1 MWPSELISQL
11 LGMDSSETGQPSTR
25 SRSEHIENCLTMETA
40 ISETIT
46 SEYALSGAT
55 NPRWFTRCCTNG
67 RTHLNG
73 TDDVIEHIIID
84 GGQNDTQ
91 KSISGTRN

>member
-25 SRSEHIENCLTMETA
+25 SR
-40 ISETIT
+40 